1 MRHVAMRPIA
11 TIGRLRG
18 VYYGWW
24 LLAGATLVMAV
35 TGGLSFWAFG
45 LYIGPLE
52 DDFGWS
58 RSEVSL
64 GFSISL
70 LASGIVAPFVGRWVD
85 RHGPRRMF
93 LLGASATVVT
103 FLLLALTSNLWQW
116 FLLQALAGVARQMVH
131 LIPLS
136 ALIARWFQ
144 RRRGLA
150 MGVLASGFM
159 AGGFTLVPLLR
170 VIIDEGGWDVAFIF
184 SGLFTLVLYLPLG
197 LFVLRDSPGD
207 DRTERPLDRPADEDA
222 ALEGVTL
229 RVALRTPLFW
239 LITMSITLLYFG
251 LFGWQVHMVP
261 YFESVGLSAGW
272 AVGIVSIGA
281 VGGVFTRLLFGI
293 ITDRMRSVEMAAMGL
308 TIALLVALLA
318 LYVGE
323 GTAVA
328 VGIFTFFWAIGTGGG
343 PMIDPLLV
351 VRGFGQRHFATILGA
366 IATVWTLGMLISP
379 SLVAAIFD
387 SSGSYDWAI
396 VVLMGA
402 FAGSFLSF
410 GLAGRAARPIEQV
423 ALLESPVA
431 GG

>member
-1 MRHVAMRPIA
+1 MTQTTRMS
-11 TIGRLRG
+11 RLRG
-18 VYYGWW
+18 AYYGWW
-24 LLAGATLVMAV
+24 LLAGATVIMAV

-52 DDFGWS
+52 DEFGWS

-70 LASGIVAPFVGRWVD
+70 LASGLVAPFVGRWVD

-93 LLGASATVVT
+93 LLGTGITVVA

-116 FLLQALAGVARQMVH
+116 FLLQALAGVARQMLH

-150 MGVLASGFM
+150 MGILASGFM
-159 AGGFTLVPLLR
+159 AGGFTLAPLLR
-170 VIIDEGGWDVAFIF
+170 VIIDEGGWELAFIF
-184 SGLFTLVLYLPLG
+184 SGLLTLALYLPMG
-197 LFVLRDSPGD
+197 LFVLRDDPGD
-207 DRTERPLDRPADEDA
+207 DRRERPLDRPADHDV
-222 ALEGVTL
+222 ALEGVSL
-229 RVALRTPLFW
+229 RTAIRTPLFW
-239 LITMSITLLYFG
+239 LITSSITLLYFG

-261 YFESVGLSAGW
+261 YFESVGLSPGW

-281 VGGVFTRLLFGI
+281 VGGVFTRLLFGL
-293 ITDRMRSVEMAAMGL
+293 ITDRVRSVEMAAMVL
-308 TIALLVALLA
+308 TVALVVALLA

-323 GTAVA
+323 GAAVA
-328 VGIFTFFWAIGTGGG
+328 VGVFTFFWAIGTGGG

-351 VRGFGQRHFATILGA
+351 ARGFGQRHFATILGA
-366 IATVWTLGMLISP
+366 IATVWTLGMLSGP

-396 VVLMGA
+396 VVLMAA
-402 FAGSFLSF
+402 FAGSFISF
-410 GLAGRAARPIEQV
+410 GLAGRAARPMEPQR
-423 ALLESPVA
+423 
-431 GG
+431 